1 MKVMQEICNVDLQVK
16 SPRAVG
22 SSAAALAVVFEL
34 VGSAREWR
42 RSITGARPV
51 VLVRRGAVF
60 EIGVLVGCEEEVA
73 A

>member
-1 MKVMQEICNVDLQVK
+1 MQAIRNVDLQVQ
-16 SPRAVG
+16 SPRGAG

-42 RSITGARPV
+42 RSIIGARPV
-51 VLVRRGAVF
+51 VLVRCGAVF
-60 EIGVLVGCEEEVA
+60 EIGVLVGCEEAVA